1 MSAQA
6 SLFDGATASAEDNG
20 RLSAQLERV
29 RAAMEGA
36 GWVTL
41 EQLHRATG
49 DPAASIS
56 ARIRDLRKA
65 KFGARQ
71 VDRQS
76 RGKGLYEYRLC
87 PRTAL

>member
-29 RAAMEGA
+29 RAAMEPGA
-36 GWVTL
+36 WLSL
-41 EQLHRATG
+41 EELHRATG

-56 ARIRDLRKA
+56 ARIRDLRKP
-65 KFGARQ
+65 KFGGRQ
-71 VDRQS
+71 VDRRS
-76 RGKGLYEYRLC
+76 RGRGLYEYRLA
-87 PRTAL
+87 PVAPL